1 VLVENLIRRAPVVV
15 GPEASL
21 AEAARRMAETDV
33 GSVLVTERRDVLGIL
48 TDRDLALAIGNGG
61 TPATSVRVVMTAAP
75 LTVQSGT
82 DVEACLERMAEHAV
96 RRVPVTARDGRLL
109 GVISLDDVLLHLA
122 HVVGRAA
129 SVVRSEI
136 VGEVRGATS

>member
-1 VLVENLIRRAPVVV
+1 
-15 GPEASL
+15 
-21 AEAARRMAETDV
+21 
-33 GSVLVTERRDVLGIL
+33 
-48 TDRDLALAIGNGG
+48 
-61 TPATSVRVVMTAAP
+61 
-75 LTVQSGT
+75 
-82 DVEACLERMAEHAV
+82 
-96 RRVPVTARDGRLL
+96 VPVTARDGRLL